1 MSRIQDFDVNNRIN
15 KDSDRAS
22 IERSSARGVDRVRAA
37 ALSRAATPPAT
48 SATDS
53 VQITPSARQMLGLQ
67 QALSDLPDI
76 DVQKVER
83 IKLAIDRQTYKVD
96 AARIADRLMQ
106 MDGDLAAAT
115 AARKY

>member
-1 MSRIQDFDVNNRIN
+1 MSRIQDFDVNNRI
-15 KDSDRAS
+15 KDTDRAPV
-22 IERSSARGVDRVRAA
+22 ERSSARGVERVRATN
-37 ALSRAATPPAT
+37 ATRTPVAPAT

-67 QALSDLPDI
+67 QALSDVPDI
-76 DVQKVER
+76 DGQKVER
-83 IKLAIDRQTYKVD
+83 IRLAIDRQTYRVD

-115 AARKY
+115 APRKY

>member
-1 MSRIQDFDVNNRIN
+1 MSRIQDLEVTNRIT

-22 IERSSARGVDRVRAA
+22 IERSSVRGIERVRAA
-37 ALSRAATPPAT
+37 ALSRAPTPPAS

-67 QALSDLPDI
+67 QALSDVPDI

-83 IKLAIDRQTYKVD
+83 IKLAIDRQSYKVD
-96 AARIADRLMQ
+96 AARVADRLMQ
-106 MDGDLAAAT
+106 MDGDLNAAMAS
-115 AARKY
+115 RKY

>member
-1 MSRIQDFDVNNRIN
+1 MSRIQDFEVNNRI
-15 KDSDRAS
+15 KDTDRAS
-22 IERSSARGVDRVRAA
+22 VERSGARGVERVRATNATRTPA
-37 ALSRAATPPAT
+37 APAT

-67 QALSDLPDI
+67 QALSDVPDI

-83 IKLAIDRQTYKVD
+83 IRLAIDRQTYRVD
-96 AARIADRLMQ
+96 AERIADRLMQ

-115 AARKY
+115 APRKY